1 MMRQIKRKI
10 GTIGLGLVLSMLL
23 VCGYSNQVLAQVYQT
38 CSSAENIETQ
48 TTIVALGNNDS
59 NYEMVYSDTVNVDSK
74 DVSVNVLLNP
84 NNYADGMI
92 RIDGQDITIN
102 SKLAEDVGYAH
113 ANASAYDFTGDEKE
127 EIVLIISGGASG
139 SFQAV
144 QVFGCT
150 EGKWTEITIPEEV
163 YKQIPKFVKQ
173 QQKKI
178 GIKMD
183 SSLNYYRTVSCKKQK
198 LLFTYQIL
206 SEAGTKSVATVCKE
220 LVYSVTKNAFVL
232 GDTKVTINK
241 CDVSNDKC
249 SVKTSGNKKAITI
262 KWSTRAKKSSIK
274 GVQIKLATKKS
285 MKGAKTYKFGK
296 KIARKMSYK
305 FTVKSGKISKNKT
318 YYVKV
323 RLKVGNKWT
332 KWSDVKKVKA

>member
-1 MMRQIKRKI
+1 MRQIKRKI
-10 GTIGLGLVLSMLL
+10 GTLGLGIVLSVLL
-23 VCGYSNQVLAQVYQT
+23 VCGNSNQVLAQVYKK
-38 CSSAENIETQ
+38 CGSDKNFETQ
-48 TTIVALGNNDS
+48 TRIVAFGNNHSNNDS
-59 NYEMVYSDTVNVDSK
+59 NYEMVYSDTVDVASK

-84 NNYADGMI
+84 NDYKDGMI

-102 SKLAEDVGYAH
+102 SKLSETVGYAH
-113 ANASAYDFTGDEKE
+113 ANAEAYDFTGDGKE
-127 EIVLIISGGASG
+127 EIALTISGGASG
-139 SFQAV
+139 SFQAI

-150 EGKWTEITIPEEV
+150 EGIWTEITIPEEV

-183 SSLNYYRTVSCKKQK
+183 ASLNYYRTVSVKKQK
-198 LLFTYQIL
+198 ILFTYQIL
-206 SEAGTKSVATVCKE
+206 SESGTKIIGKICKE
-220 LVYSVTKNAFVL
+220 LVYSSDKNEFVL
-232 GDTKVTINK
+232 GDTQVTVTDN
-241 CDVSNDKC
+241 KC

-332 KWSDVKKVKA
+332 KWSDVKKAKA

>member
-1 MMRQIKRKI
+1 MMKQIKRKI
-10 GTIGLGLVLSMLL
+10 GTIGLGIVLSGLL
-23 VCGYSNQVLAQVYQT
+23 VCGCSNQVLAQAYQT
-38 CSSAENIETQ
+38 CSSAKDFETQ
-48 TTIVALGNNDS
+48 TKVVAFGDNKGSD
-59 NYEMVYSDTVNVDSK
+59 YEMVYSDIVDVDTK
-74 DVSVNVLLNP
+74 DVSVNVFLNP
-84 NNYADGMI
+84 NDYADGMI

-102 SKLAEDVGYAH
+102 SKLAQDVGYAH

-150 EGKWTEITIPEEV
+150 EGKWTEITIPQEV
-163 YKQIPKFVKQ
+163 YKQIPNFVKQ

-183 SSLNYYRTVSCKKQK
+183 SSLNYYRTISYKNQK

-206 SEAGTKSVATVCKE
+206 SESGTKIIGKICKE
-220 LVYSVTKNAFVL
+220 LVYSSDKNEFVL
-232 GDTKVTINK
+232 GGTQVTVTDK
-241 CDVSNDKC
+241 KC
-249 SVKTSGNKKAITI
+249 SVKTSGNKKSITI
-262 KWSTRAKKSSIK
+262 KWNTKAETTSIK

-285 MKGAKTYKFGK
+285 MKNAKTYKFGK
-296 KIARKMSYK
+296 KTARKMSYK
-305 FTVKSGKISKNKT
+305 FTIKSGKVSKGKT
-318 YYVKV
+318 YYFKV

-332 KWSDVKKVKA
+332 KWSDVKKAKA